1 VGYSSEETG
10 TLHDET
16 AFLGREFLYQQRI
29 LKILQL
35 HSMLHCCMRHPL
47 VLVECYTVLQDES
60 ARIELLNT
68 RGEHDEFC
76 AS

>member
-1 VGYSSEETG
+1 
-10 TLHDET
+10 
-16 AFLGREFLYQQRI
+16 
-29 LKILQL
+29 
-35 HSMLHCCMRHPL
+35 MLHCCMRHPL